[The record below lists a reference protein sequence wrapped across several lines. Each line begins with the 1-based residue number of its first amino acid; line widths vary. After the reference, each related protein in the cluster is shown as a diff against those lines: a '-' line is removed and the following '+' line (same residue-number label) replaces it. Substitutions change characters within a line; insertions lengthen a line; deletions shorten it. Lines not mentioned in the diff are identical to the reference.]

1 MTDDSPTQ
9 MPRRR
14 GIYLLPNLLTT
25 AGLFAG
31 FYGIVAAIDGNFE
44 RAAVALFVA
53 MLLDGLDGRVARMTS
68 TETDFGKEF
77 DSLADMVSFG
87 LAPSVITYQWG
98 VARLSEY
105 GAAWGRLGWLA
116 AFLFSVGAAFRLARF
131 NTRPAGKDKR
141 FFQGLASPSAAALVA
156 AMVWL
161 STIYDIVGLTALA
174 TGVTVTA
181 VAGLLMMSTFK
192 YYSFK
197 EFNLSGRVRFAQL
210 LAIPL
215 TLVIIALNPPIVIF
229 ALALTY
235 ALSGPAFWLWRRAR
249 RSRVRARA

>member
-1 MTDDSPTQ
+1 
-9 MPRRR
+9 
-14 GIYLLPNLLTT
+14 
-25 AGLFAG
+25 
-31 FYGIVAAIDGNFE
+31 
-44 RAAVALFVA
+44 
-53 MLLDGLDGRVARMTS
+53 
-68 TETDFGKEF
+68 
-77 DSLADMVSFG
+77 
-87 LAPSVITYQWG
+87 
-98 VARLSEY
+98 
-105 GAAWGRLGWLA
+105 
-116 AFLFSVGAAFRLARF
+116 
-131 NTRPAGKDKR
+131 
-141 FFQGLASPSAAALVA
+141 
-156 AMVWL
+156 MVWL

-249 RSRVRARA
+249 RSRTRARA